1 MCIIIIGKGKLMVCV
16 CIEHMNENLHWVVTL
31 KVHLK
36 KKKKKKDHAM
46 KRPRDYTEHIKFTLI
61 FIDSSYV

>member
-1 MCIIIIGKGKLMVCV
+1 MCVYRAY
-16 CIEHMNENLHWVVTL
+16 EWEFTL
-31 KVHLK
+31 GCYFEGTFEK
-36 KKKKKKDHAM
+36 KEKKKDHAM